1 MDILPYKDLENAP
14 SKVAAP
20 TSTRLEGFP
29 VHRRWNQP
37 LWRKQTYLL
46 LYVVAL
52 YQRVSGQVSGQVS
65 LEKTSSFRVK
75 FYRTFVVLAI
85 SYFHLTSPIQHI
97 VCEAGSALPLVLSL

>member
-1 MDILPYKDLENAP
+1 MDILYKDLENAP

-29 VHRRWNQP
+29 VHRQWNQP

-46 LYVVAL
+46 LHVVAL
-52 YQRVSGQVSGQVS
+52 YQRVFGQVS

-75 FYRTFVVLAI
+75 FYRTFVVLAM